1 MDMSIEKV
9 DLALKVQT
17 NLQKKALEYQAE
29 SIMKL
34 IKGVTEG
41 DDKDGKGVNKSSKGG
56 RLNLLA

>member
-9 DLALKVQT
+9 DLAMKVQT
-17 NLQKKALEYQAE
+17 NLQKKTLEYQAE

-41 DDKDGKGVNKSSKGG
+41 DDKDEKGVNKSSKGG

>member
-1 MDMSIEKV
+1 MDMSIEKA
-9 DLALKVQT
+9 DLAMKVQT
-17 NLQKKALEYQAE
+17 NLQKKTLEYQAE

-41 DDKDGKGVNKSSKGG
+41 DDQDEKGVNKSSKGG